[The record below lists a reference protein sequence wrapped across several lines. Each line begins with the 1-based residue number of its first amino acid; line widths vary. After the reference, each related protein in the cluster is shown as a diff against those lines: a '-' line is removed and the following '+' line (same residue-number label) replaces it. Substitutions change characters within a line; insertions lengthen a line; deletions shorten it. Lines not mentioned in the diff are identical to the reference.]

1 VNVAYRSIWLGG
13 KGLPYVIVEQSV
25 EPISMLSGCF
35 RSGQY
40 ARAYCRISSYLQT
53 MANKGYNPLISIQ
66 MALAG
71 EVGLGGGRANT
82 FIKIIE
88 SIGYVIAILNIA

>member
-1 VNVAYRSIWLGG
+1 
-13 KGLPYVIVEQSV
+13 
-25 EPISMLSGCF
+25 
-35 RSGQY
+35 
-40 ARAYCRISSYLQT
+40 